1 MTASSATADVTSM
14 FDPSKIE
21 PAAPLNGVTEG
32 EEDALAVGVVVVV
45 TTTTTELVAVVV
57 AVGPP
62 DAGVVL
68 GPKFV
73 VTVAVTVAVVVEL
86 DGNTVPLT
94 DGNAGADEPTA
105 LHTASPK

>member
-1 MTASSATADVTSM
+1 M

-32 EEDALAVGVVVVV
+32 VEDAPAVGVDVVI
-45 TTTTTELVAVVV
+45 TTTTTELVAFAV
-57 AVGPP
+57 AVVPTDP
-62 DAGVVL
+62 GVVL
-68 GPKFV
+68 DPKFV
-73 VTVAVTVAVVVEL
+73 VAVAVAVEL

-94 DGNAGADEPTA
+94 DGNAGMAEPTA